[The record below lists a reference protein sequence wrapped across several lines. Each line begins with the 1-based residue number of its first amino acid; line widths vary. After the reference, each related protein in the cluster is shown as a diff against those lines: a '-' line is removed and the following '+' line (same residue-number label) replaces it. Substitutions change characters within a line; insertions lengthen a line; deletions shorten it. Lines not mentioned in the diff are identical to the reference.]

1 MSFTT
6 DGREL
11 VFSAKQHC
19 DELSKKGTNPTVDQM
34 CWSIATLDFAQAL
47 STPIKPEL
55 RYQCQVESISKP
67 KALTNHQYAF
77 LQYEGG
83 RYQLVQYD
91 DLSKELTPLYSSEEN
106 YIYHFDYDPSNKRFV
121 IISRNKRFDNQIE
134 LLDKDGRLIS
144 REKIQLSEEMSQYQ
158 NFVANFG
165 LHGEYL
171 LAISNNR
178 LYKIGLNGQ
187 LRLIKTPE
195 ANLVSVAEH
204 PRDNSVLAVKGKKD
218 IDIARITLGEKD
230 SAPLELELNAQK
242 LPFASLARTT
252 AQERNA
258 MYQPNGEQIAFIS
271 DRSGH
276 DQIWIWRQF
285 QNQGQALQLTFE
297 TSQNSIHS
305 YSWSPDGN
313 HLAWVSD
320 DKLAVTDLSGN
331 TELFSTNK
339 PLFSV
344 LSWYKENQ
352 LLVLLNDPIPGGLY
366 RLNFAKNELIPF
378 GVNQVEAAWVHKN
391 QLIYSNLNG
400 DVFTRPLD
408 KGNSETKRLPHL
420 NGKALFIYEQL
431 LYSVD
436 RSNLILNQYNMEGQF
451 IKAILPLKA
460 TAWKV
465 TGLKN
470 NELLLSQ
477 FIAINNDIVVLE

>member
-1 MSFTT
+1 
-6 DGREL
+6 
-11 VFSAKQHC
+11 
-19 DELSKKGTNPTVDQM
+19 
-34 CWSIATLDFAQAL
+34 
-47 STPIKPEL
+47 
-55 RYQCQVESISKP
+55 
-67 KALTNHQYAF
+67 
-77 LQYEGG
+77 
-83 RYQLVQYD
+83 
-91 DLSKELTPLYSSEEN
+91 
-106 YIYHFDYDPSNKRFV
+106 
-121 IISRNKRFDNQIE
+121 
-134 LLDKDGRLIS
+134 
-144 REKIQLSEEMSQYQ
+144 
-158 NFVANFG
+158 
-165 LHGEYL
+165 
-171 LAISNNR
+171 
-178 LYKIGLNGQ
+178 
-187 LRLIKTPE
+187 
-195 ANLVSVAEH
+195 
-204 PRDNSVLAVKGKKD
+204 
-218 IDIARITLGEKD
+218 
-230 SAPLELELNAQK
+230 
-242 LPFASLARTT
+242 
-252 AQERNA
+252 